1 MTRAELIQFI
11 NANIYPNGR
20 NQITAPMVRDSI
32 LAVVGFLGDAAVK
45 DIGAVL
51 ENNTD
56 LVTGGAVYDA
66 IRAYLSSVMKM
77 VGETTTDVIT
87 NPTAN
92 PIYVDGVPHTAQKG
106 DVVVY
111 GYKEFWWTGSI
122 WKELGDEASWALKT
136 ITITG
141 TGDLTGGGTLEANRT
156 LDLTQSAKDKL
167 AHGETAFSWL
177 ESYST
182 NRLRLKSPY
191 SYLNARKGLILEE
204 ETDYTNTPADFVKQ
218 VVTVG
223 ETEYTILRSKLPIV
237 SDSFISAGGISP
249 GGGASGT
256 TLQAVWDSLTTNT
269 GDYANA
275 KIHSGHI
282 PLGSGLGVDGS
293 GNIYVTSQ
301 GTVTGIKIGS
311 TTYTPSAGS
320 TIVDISSGIPT
331 SMAWSAIT
339 STPTTLS
346 GYGITDAKIESGVIT
361 LGSSTITPLTS
372 HQTIYNLVINNSAGT
387 AQITYKPNVS
397 GTYSLTLTSAMVG
410 LGNVENTALST
421 WAGTSNITTLGTI
434 STGVWQGTSIGYN
447 YVAAHYIGRTRTT
460 ASAAQATLLGIDA
473 ISNASSSGSSDASRI
488 VWDSTNNAWHFLGGI
503 YADSFISAGGL
514 SSGGG
519 TSGIDL
525 AAMWASLQN
534 NDIGAS
540 GPAYEHRND
549 KIHTWHLPQINGA
562 SGISASYREATT
574 NSGLADYLDFSV
586 NTSTLKSALAI
597 STSDVSGLGTMATQ
611 SASDFDRIPYI
622 SFAGGTSGYE
632 YYKVSGMWGGTGE
645 SNSAS
650 FIINA
655 RSNES
660 VYVTCGFSDGNVV
673 APFVGRLSNTYTKFA
688 GFRYSGKDLY
698 IKLSAWCGKVSVRQ
712 VGANT
717 RTLSVTSIDETT
729 FNQGTEVSISE
740 YLNSGNFIAGTNYQ
754 APIPADTY
762 HPYGGGQSLSI
773 TASKM
778 TSYGTIF
785 GYGTYGGFA
794 LYPGIASNEAF
805 RLGTLN
811 SSYVWQANPIII
823 DVNGNV
829 GVGGLTPSYT
839 LDVKGKNS
847 NFALRTQSGTGDT
860 DMLGF
865 YQDYGLVIHSKTS
878 SNDRYLFEIVYGQTT
893 LGSGGT
899 VALSVR
905 NDGKIG
911 VGKNNPGCMLDVN
924 GNVCVGTNAIVYNSS
939 HTSSW
944 DSSMNSGLRIL
955 NTVGASATGSP
966 SNYSVAL
973 SVAGYYGFQFACV
986 DASNRF
992 FARTTSIGSPSSY
1005 GSWVEFWHTG
1015 NDGASSGLDAD
1026 MLDGMHANEFD
1037 FRSYFSI
1044 GSSSSGLRYFKLSGM
1059 FDTTYGGTCTYML
1072 TSRAGESV
1080 IVACGSDNTVYVR
1093 RMLNTYSK
1101 FAGFKRSGDDLY
1113 IETDAWSSLCA
1124 VRQIG
1129 GVNRTVTITETDST
1143 TYAAGSTL
1151 SIGTFYH
1158 DGNANN
1164 NYTNWTCLNLSV
1176 NGNAVATGAITAGS
1190 ASDMRLKE
1198 NINTIS
1204 HDSARDFIMALR
1216 PVAYRWN
1223 ALATSLYDKYVGED
1237 VGFVAQ
1243 EVQPYMPVA
1252 ISTIFEKYMRLDQ
1265 TKFIAPLVSVAQDH
1279 ETRIQQLERESRE
1292 KDAKIA
1298 ELENTIA
1305 RLTN

>member
-92 PIYVDGVPHTAQKG
+92 PVYVDGEPHTAQKG

-136 ITITG
+136 ISITG

-218 VVTVG
+218 VVTIG

-320 TIVDISSGIPT
+320 TIVDISSGVPT

-339 STPTTLS
+339 STPTTLA

-421 WAGTSNITTLGTI
+421 WAGTSNITTIGTI
-434 STGVWQGTSIGYN
+434 STGVWQGTAIGYN

-525 AAMWASLQN
+525 AAMWSSLQN
-534 NDIGAS
+534 NDIGDY
-540 GPAYEHRND
+540 AYNL
-549 KIHTWHLPQINGA
+549 KIHPGHIPDMA
-562 SGISASYREATT
+562 STYGY
-574 NSGLADYLDFSV
+574 
-586 NTSTLKSALAI
+586 LKSADLSNIEAALSSLQCQVDSVAARDFADEI
-597 STSDVSGLGTMATQ
+597 SYAAGFIDTL
-611 SASDFDRIPYI
+611 SASTAYI
-622 SFAGGTSGYE
+622 GSIRLGSDP
-632 YYKVSGMWGGTGE
+632 
-645 SNSAS
+645 SAAYDVATKIAS
-650 FIINA
+650 KQDTISDLSTI
-655 RSNES
+655 RSYSNEGHTA
-660 VYVTCGFSDGNVV
+660 YGWGNH
-673 APFVGRLSNTYTKFA
+673 ANAGYFLASNF
-688 GFRYSGKDLY
+688 
-698 IKLSAWCGKVSVRQ
+698 
-712 VGANT
+712 
-717 RTLSVTSIDETT
+717 
-729 FNQGTEVSISE
+729 
-740 YLNSGNFIAGTNYQ
+740 
-754 APIPADTY
+754 
-762 HPYGGGQSLSI
+762 
-773 TASKM
+773 TASN
-778 TSYGTIF
+778 
-785 GYGTYGGFA
+785 
-794 LYPGIASNEAF
+794 IA
-805 RLGTLN
+805 
-811 SSYVWQANPIII
+811 
-823 DVNGNV
+823 
-829 GVGGLTPSYT
+829 
-839 LDVKGKNS
+839 
-847 NFALRTQSGTGDT
+847 
-860 DMLGF
+860 
-865 YQDYGLVIHSKTS
+865 
-878 SNDRYLFEIVYGQTT
+878 TT
-893 LGSGGT
+893 LGST
-899 VALSVR
+899 YV
-905 NDGKIG
+905 
-911 VGKNNPGCMLDVN
+911 
-924 GNVCVGTNAIVYNSS
+924 TNATYA
-939 HTSSW
+939 TSAGNA
-944 DSSMNSGLRIL
+944 DTLDNYHASGLL
-955 NTVGASATGSP
+955 
-966 SNYSVAL
+966 
-973 SVAGYYGFQFACV
+973 
-986 DASNRF
+986 
-992 FARTTSIGSPSSY
+992 TS
-1005 GSWVEFWHTG
+1005 
-1015 NDGASSGLDAD
+1015 L
-1026 MLDGMHANEFD
+1026 
-1037 FRSYFSI
+1037 
-1044 GSSSSGLRYFKLSGM
+1044 SSSSGS
-1059 FDTTYGGTCTYML
+1059 
-1072 TSRAGESV
+1072 
-1080 IVACGSDNTVYVR
+1080 
-1093 RMLNTYSK
+1093 
-1101 FAGFKRSGDDLY
+1101 
-1113 IETDAWSSLCA
+1113 
-1124 VRQIG
+1124 
-1129 GVNRTVTITETDST
+1129 
-1143 TYAAGSTL
+1143 L
-1151 SIGTFYH
+1151 SIGIGGATASSITISASTDS
-1158 DGNANN
+1158 DGYNIASNMTTIGSALRSLQAQVDSVAARPYGPDEDLEMSISLLFNSVQAQIDSVSMKIQDFTANGFFD
-1164 NYTNWTCLNLSV
+1164 TLSV
-1176 NGNAVATGAITAGS
+1176 GAGIYAGSVLATGYITAGS
-1190 ASDMRLKE
+1190 ASDMRLKD
-1198 NINTIS
+1198 NIYPMNGEEAKRIV
-1204 HDSARDFIMALR
+1204 MALS
-1216 PVAYRWN
+1216 PVTFTWN
-1223 ALATSLYDKYVGED
+1223 DKATSLCSEYKGNDW
-1237 VGFVAQ
+1237 GFVAQ
-1243 EVQPYMPVA
+1243 QVQPIVPTA
-1252 ISTIFEKYMRLDQ
+1252 IGRFYDYLRLNQ
-1265 TKFIAPLVSVAQDH
+1265 EKFIAPLVSVAQDH
-1279 ETRIQQLERESRE
+1279 ER
-1292 KDAKIA
+1292 
-1298 ELENTIA
+1298 
-1305 RLTN
+1305 RLTEIERKLNS

>member
-92 PIYVDGVPHTAQKG
+92 PVYVDGETHTAQKG

-111 GYKEFWWTGSI
+111 GYKEFWWTGSL

-141 TGDLTGGGTLEANRT
+141 TGDLTGGGSLEANRT

-256 TLQAVWDSLTTNT
+256 TLQAVWDSLTTNA

-339 STPTTLS
+339 STPTTLA

-361 LGSSTITPLTS
+361 LGGNTITPLTS

-434 STGVWQGTSIGYN
+434 STGVWQGTAIGYN

-534 NDIGAS
+534 NDIETTYDNYLIATPHIPDMAS
-540 GPAYEHRND
+540 TYGY
-549 KIHTWHLPQINGA
+549 
-562 SGISASYREATT
+562 
-574 NSGLADYLDFSV
+574 
-586 NTSTLKSALAI
+586 LKSADLSNIEAALSSLQCQVDSVAARDFADEI
-597 STSDVSGLGTMATQ
+597 SYAVGFIDTL
-611 SASDFDRIPYI
+611 SASTAYI
-622 SFAGGTSGYE
+622 GSIRLGSDP
-632 YYKVSGMWGGTGE
+632 
-645 SNSAS
+645 SAAYDVATKIAS
-650 FIINA
+650 KQDTISDLSTI
-655 RSNES
+655 RSYSNEGHTA
-660 VYVTCGFSDGNVV
+660 YGWGNH
-673 APFVGRLSNTYTKFA
+673 ANAGYFLASNF
-688 GFRYSGKDLY
+688 
-698 IKLSAWCGKVSVRQ
+698 
-712 VGANT
+712 
-717 RTLSVTSIDETT
+717 
-729 FNQGTEVSISE
+729 
-740 YLNSGNFIAGTNYQ
+740 
-754 APIPADTY
+754 
-762 HPYGGGQSLSI
+762 
-773 TASKM
+773 TASN
-778 TSYGTIF
+778 
-785 GYGTYGGFA
+785 
-794 LYPGIASNEAF
+794 IA
-805 RLGTLN
+805 
-811 SSYVWQANPIII
+811 
-823 DVNGNV
+823 
-829 GVGGLTPSYT
+829 
-839 LDVKGKNS
+839 
-847 NFALRTQSGTGDT
+847 
-860 DMLGF
+860 
-865 YQDYGLVIHSKTS
+865 
-878 SNDRYLFEIVYGQTT
+878 TT
-893 LGSGGT
+893 LGSTYVSNATYATSAGNADT
-899 VALSVR
+899 L
-905 NDGKIG
+905 DGQHG
-911 VGKNNPGCMLDVN
+911 S
-924 GNVCVGTNAIVYNSS
+924 YY
-939 HTSSW
+939 
-944 DSSMNSGLRIL
+944 
-955 NTVGASATGSP
+955 AT
-966 SNYSVAL
+966 
-973 SVAGYYGFQFACV
+973 
-986 DASNRF
+986 
-992 FARTTSIGSPSSY
+992 
-1005 GSWVEFWHTG
+1005 
-1015 NDGASSGLDAD
+1015 ASSVSTLQGYFTNGVANYAD
-1026 MLDGMHANEFD
+1026 TLDGYHAA
-1037 FRSYFSI
+1037 SLLTSL
-1044 GSSSSGLRYFKLSGM
+1044 SSSSGS
-1059 FDTTYGGTCTYML
+1059 
-1072 TSRAGESV
+1072 
-1080 IVACGSDNTVYVR
+1080 
-1093 RMLNTYSK
+1093 
-1101 FAGFKRSGDDLY
+1101 
-1113 IETDAWSSLCA
+1113 
-1124 VRQIG
+1124 
-1129 GVNRTVTITETDST
+1129 
-1143 TYAAGSTL
+1143 L
-1151 SIGTFYH
+1151 SIGIGGATASSISISASTDS
-1158 DGNANN
+1158 DGYNIASNMTTIGSAIRSLQAQVDSVAARPFGPDEDLEMSISLLFNSVQAQIDSVSMKIQDFTANGFFD
-1164 NYTNWTCLNLSV
+1164 TLSV
-1176 NGNAVATGAITAGS
+1176 GAGIYAGSVLATGYITAGS
-1190 ASDMRLKE
+1190 ASDMRLKD
-1198 NINTIS
+1198 NIYPMNGEEAKRI
-1204 HDSARDFIMALR
+1204 IMALS
-1216 PVAYRWN
+1216 PVTFTWN
-1223 ALATSLYDKYVGED
+1223 DKATSLCSEYNGNDW
-1237 VGFVAQ
+1237 GFVAQ
-1243 EVQPYMPVA
+1243 QVQPIVPTA
-1252 ISTIFEKYMRLDQ
+1252 IGRFYDYLRLNQ
-1265 TKFIAPLVSVAQDH
+1265 EKFIAPLVSVAQDH
-1279 ETRIQQLERESRE
+1279 ER
-1292 KDAKIA
+1292 
-1298 ELENTIA
+1298 
-1305 RLTN
+1305 RLTEIERKLNS